1 MTSTLVIY
9 TTKYG
14 TTETYAKQIATALKA
29 DLKEI
34 ANVEAH
40 DLIFYDTPSHVAIY
54 IGNGRVVHA
63 SNERVGI
70 ITSNMYYRTPVKI
83 VNMLGD

>member
-14 TTETYAKQIATALKA
+14 TTETYAKQIATVLKA

-40 DLIFYDTPSHVAIY
+40 DLIFYDTVIFGAPLYLGKPYHYEKVLDWNILRKLK
-54 IGNGRVVHA
+54 ITGN
-63 SNERVGI
+63 EKY
-70 ITSNMYYRTPVKI
+70 T
-83 VNMLGD
+83 L